1 MEDIILIDIIG
12 YEGLYVARND
22 GKIINKKTGRILKP
36 SITRGYERLVLY
48 KNKKPKN
55 FLVHRLIAES
65 FMGKLKDKEVINH
78 IDGNKLNNNYTNLEI
93 CSYLENSCHASKFK
107 TKSSKYIGVCFD
119 KGENKWVAQINIGG
133 INKKL
138 GRFKNEIDAYLCRLN
153 YEKDNNIKNK
163 YLC

>member
-1 MEDIILIDIIG
+1 MEDIILIDIIE
-12 YEGLYVARND
+12 YEGLYMARND

-65 FMGKLKDKEVINH
+65 FMGKLKDREVINH
-78 IDGNKLNNNYTNLEI
+78 RNGNKLDNNYMNLEI
-93 CSYLENSCHASKFK
+93 CSYMENSCHASRFK
-107 TKSSKYIGVCFD
+107 NKSSKYIGVCFD
-119 KGENKWVAQINIGG
+119 KGTSSWVAQINIGG
-133 INKKL
+133 VNKKL
-138 GRFKNEIDAYLCRLN
+138 GRFENEIDAYLCRVN
-153 YEKDNNIKNK
+153 YEKNNNIQNK